1 MSLAKTALPYLDGA
15 MSKLVMFCRAAGVS
29 LSLAAGG
36 VAPAVWAHHSWAR
49 YDNDHVVT
57 KEGVLTAVQFENP
70 HVVMRFTSA
79 GANGQ
84 AAEWTMEMDPPTL
97 LLRFGLRHD
106 TFKPG
111 MAVKITGVLARSGA
125 TMMRAV
131 TIETEDGT
139 VYRVSSRV

>member
-1 MSLAKTALPYLDGA
+1 L
-15 MSKLVMFCRAAGVS
+15 AGVS
-29 LSLAAGG
+29 SSAF
-36 VAPAVWAHHSWAR
+36 AHHSWAR

-79 GANGQ
+79 GADGQ
-84 AAEWTMEMDPPTL
+84 PAEWTMEMDPPTL

-111 MAVKITGVLARSGA
+111 MTVKITGVLARSGA

-131 TIETEDGT
+131 TIEAEDGT